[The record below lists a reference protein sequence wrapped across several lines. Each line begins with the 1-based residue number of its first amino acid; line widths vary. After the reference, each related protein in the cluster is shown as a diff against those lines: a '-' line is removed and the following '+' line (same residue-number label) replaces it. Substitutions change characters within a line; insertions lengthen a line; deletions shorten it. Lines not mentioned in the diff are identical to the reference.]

1 MPSGPFGSPGIGAAG
16 TAMGWIIFFAGLG
29 YGLFLWASAE
39 MIHVLVDIEENTRR
53 SAFAA

>member
-1 MPSGPFGSPGIGAAG
+1 
-16 TAMGWIIFFAGLG
+16 MGWIIFFAGLG